1 MAEPT
6 GTTTTAGVEDDAV
19 VGEYTDDE
27 LSADAPS
34 EYTTESAQDGPARA
48 VARRPV
54 VTGHAAGTGRRKEAI
69 ARVRILPGSGQWT
82 INGRTL
88 DVYLDRKSVV

>member
-6 GTTTTAGVEDDAV
+6 GTTTAGVEDDAV

-34 EYTTESAQDGPARA
+34 EYTTESAQDAPGRT
-48 VARRPV
+48 VTRRP
-54 VTGHAAGTGRRKEAI
+54 
-69 ARVRILPGSGQWT
+69 
-82 INGRTL
+82 
-88 DVYLDRKSVV
+88 DRKSTRLNSSHI